1 MRYKPLR
8 VDRFVITNRQ
18 IQNIINNKIIIVQ
31 DNVSFFRI
39 ILFNVRSDQL
49 DYPNQLARSHHLFIF
64 QISYSI
70 SDIFL
75 P

>member
-18 IQNIINNKIIIVQ
+18 IQNIINDKIIIVQ

-49 DYPNQLARSHHLFIF
+49 DYPNQLDLTIYLYFK
-64 QISYSI
+64 
-70 SDIFL
+70 FL
-75 P
+75 IL